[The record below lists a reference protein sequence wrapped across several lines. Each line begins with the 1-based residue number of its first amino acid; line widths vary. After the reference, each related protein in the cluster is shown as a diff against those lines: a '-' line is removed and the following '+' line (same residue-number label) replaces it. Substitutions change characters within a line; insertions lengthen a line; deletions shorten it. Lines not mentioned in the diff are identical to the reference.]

1 MAKIMKVDDLRLIA
15 EGAGIEL
22 VSVDLSDEA
31 HANLYVMVD
40 SELNDLYVGKAASIR
55 RHLEEDAWKSLDY
68 ECRIVSGF
76 VALMGEND
84 ASRWPLSYSPESFDG
99 TKLLSH
105 INAEQWHGKS
115 IDLVI
120 GRLTNAEPPTLEE
133 VEQILIRIH
142 VRAGCLIGNSQFGS
156 QWEGPIGS
164 FCDTMAVLAT
174 DAAYAAGVLPPRVR
188 ETRSSSA

>member
-1 MAKIMKVDDLRLIA
+1 MAKLMKVAILKSIA
-15 EGAGIEL
+15 SGAGIRL
-22 VSVDLSDEA
+22 VDEPLSS
-31 HANLYVMVD
+31 ANLYVIID
-40 SELNDLYVGKAASIR
+40 SEGNDLYVGKAASLQ
-55 RHLEEDAWKSLDY
+55 RHREEDTWKSLDY
-68 ECRIVSGF
+68 ERKIVSGF
-76 VALMGEND
+76 VALMSENEGE
-84 ASRWPLSYSPESFDG
+84 RRPFRYEPTSFDKS
-99 TKLLSH
+99 KLPAH
-105 INAEQWHGKS
+105 INAEDWHGES
-115 IDLVI
+115 VDRVVE
-120 GRLTNAEPPTLEE
+120 RLASGEPPTLEE